1 MAGQNERW
9 FKAWVIPEDHWIHS
23 STNYMG
29 AWYDLIGLAEWK
41 DGVKVIRGQMVN
53 TERGAVY
60 MSIAS
65 LANRWQ
71 WNWRTVKKFISM
83 LEMDGMVQNR
93 VQNGVHSI
101 FLCNY
106 AKYQGSSA
114 RGVQS
119 DMQNTMQSTVHNTVQ
134 STVQS
139 DRQFLPN
146 NEEVKEY
153 KEDKKSVCRTF
164 VPPTISDI
172 VTYAHEVGLKI
183 DADRFWNYYQSNGW
197 MVGRNK
203 MKDWKAAVRN
213 WSAKENGNGTG
224 TKPKAKS
231 FDNFD
236 ARPDGDLFSQYI
248 NQLQGGT

>member
-1 MAGQNERW
+1 M
-9 FKAWVIPEDHWIHS
+9 IPEDHWIHS
-23 STNYMG
+23 STNYLG

-71 WNWRTVKKFISM
+71 WNWRTVKKFILM

-146 NEEVKEY
+146 KEEDKEY
-153 KEDKKSVCRTF
+153 KEHKEGEKARRFT
-164 VPPTISDI
+164 PPTLDELRAYIFKQD
-172 VTYAHEVGLKI
+172 LKI
-183 DADRFWNYYQSNGW
+183 DAQRFLDYYEANGW
-197 MVGRNK
+197 KVGKNP
-203 MKDWKAAVRN
+203 MKDWRAAARSWEARDRN
-213 WSAKENGNGTG
+213 EPKKNAKR
-224 TKPKAKS
+224 
-231 FDNFD
+231 FDNFEGRTTGSAMD
-236 ARPDGDLFSQYI
+236 DYI
-248 NQLQGGT
+248 RMLEA

>member
-1 MAGQNERW
+1 MAERW

-71 WNWRTVKKFISM
+71 WNWRTVKKFILM

-114 RGVQS
+114 KGVQS
-119 DMQNTMQSTVHNTVQ
+119 DVQNTMQSTVHNTVQ

-146 NEEVKEY
+146 KEEDKEY
-153 KEDKKSVCRTF
+153 KEQENSMKVVRAQRFT
-164 VPPTISDI
+164 PPTRSELYTYILDQGLTLDI
-172 VTYAHEVGLKI
+172 
-183 DADRFWNYYQSNGW
+183 DRFLDYYNSNGW

-203 MKDWKAAVRN
+203 MKDWKAAARN
-213 WSAKENGNGTG
+213 WANKDKKDRTEP
-224 TKPKAKS
+224 KPNK
-231 FDNFD
+231 FNNFD
-236 ARPDGDLFSQYI
+236 QRPSGDLMDEYI
-248 NQLQGGT
+248 KQLEARYG